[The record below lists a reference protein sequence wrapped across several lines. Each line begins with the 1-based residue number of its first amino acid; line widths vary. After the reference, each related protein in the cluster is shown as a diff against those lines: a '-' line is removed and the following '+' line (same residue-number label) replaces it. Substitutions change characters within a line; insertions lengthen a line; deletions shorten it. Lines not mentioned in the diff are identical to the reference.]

1 MVLELVFSHCDDN
14 FFLQYMHYD
23 LLTGH
28 YVGMQE
34 GNTYVSASNLE
45 RSNDTFAD
53 LVVRDC
59 RADLVNDTTELVA
72 EDVALLHLDNRAV

>member
-1 MVLELVFSHCDDN
+1 
-14 FFLQYMHYD
+14 
-23 LLTGH
+23 
-28 YVGMQE
+28 MQE